1 MTEAP
6 LIRVETQAALEGLL
20 AEFGREPLLAVDTEA
35 ASFHRYHDRV
45 YLIQLSS
52 RTDTAIVDPLAARDL
67 APLGRILADPSIEI
81 VFHDADYDLRLLDQ
95 QYGFR
100 AATLFDTRV
109 AAQFLNE
116 PGIGLAA
123 LLEKYLGVLL
133 DKRFQRA
140 DWSTRPLSAEML
152 QYAADDTRHLPALRD
167 ILRDRLAERGRLSWA
182 KEEFALLEHVKWGA
196 VPDDEPG
203 YLRVKG
209 ARTLKGRHLAALR
222 ELYHWREETAARTDR
237 AAFRLLNTEPLLEI
251 ARTLPTDAAALRA
264 IRGVGAELAER
275 RGREILDA
283 VRRALELA
291 ERDLPRI
298 ERGPRRT
305 PDPAFEGR
313 LEQLKA
319 RRNQLSTLLELA
331 PGVLCPNGTL
341 EAIARTR
348 PKTLDELRGIPGV
361 RGWQVDT
368 FGRELL
374 EAAGGGDQQ
383 GEGKEKTTGRPAAS
397 LPRGGQ

>member
-1 MTEAP
+1 VSEAP
-6 LIRVETQAALEGLL
+6 LVRIDTPAALDALL
-20 AEFGREPLLAVDTEA
+20 TELGREPLLAVDTEA

-45 YLIQLSS
+45 YLVQLSS
-52 RTDTAIVDPLAARDL
+52 RTRTAIVDPLAVGDL
-67 APLGRILADPSIEI
+67 ALLGRVLADPGIEI

-100 AATLFDTRV
+100 AANLFDTRV
-109 AAQFLNE
+109 AAQLLNE

-123 LLEKYLGVLL
+123 LLEKYLGIRL

-140 DWSTRPLSAEML
+140 DWSTRPLSPEML

-167 ILRDRLAERGRLSWA
+167 ILRGRLAERGRLSWA
-182 KEEFALLEHVKWGA
+182 EEEFALLEQVTWGA
-196 VPDDEPG
+196 VEDGEPG

-209 ARTLKGRHLAALR
+209 ARTLRGRHLAALR
-222 ELYHWREETAARTDR
+222 ELYQWREETAARTDR
-237 AAFRLLNTEPLLEI
+237 AAFRIVNTEPLLEI
-251 ARTLPTDAAALRA
+251 ARTLPTEVTALRA
-264 IRGVGAELAER
+264 IRGVSAELAER
-275 RGREILDA
+275 RGREIVDA
-283 VRRALELA
+283 VRRALELP

-298 ERGPRRT
+298 ERGPRRA
-305 PDPAFEGR
+305 PDPAFEAR

-319 RRNQLSTLLELA
+319 KRNELSSLLDLA

-348 PKTLDELRGIPGV
+348 PQTLDELRAIPGV
-361 RGWQVDT
+361 RGWQVET

-374 EAAGGGDQQ
+374 EAAAAGEQAGG
-383 GEGKEKTTGRPAAS
+383 EKEKAGGRPAVS
-397 LPRGGQ
+397 LPRRSQ

>member
-6 LIRVETQAALEGLL
+6 LVRVDTPAALEALL
-20 AEFGREPLLAVDTEA
+20 TELGREPLLAVDTEA

-45 YLIQLSS
+45 YLVQLSS
-52 RTDTAIVDPLAARDL
+52 RTRTAIVDPLAVGDL
-67 APLGRILADPSIEI
+67 APLGRVLADPGIEI

-100 AATLFDTRV
+100 AAKLFDTRV
-109 AAQFLNE
+109 AAQLLNE

-123 LLEKYLGVLL
+123 LLEKYLGIRL

-140 DWSTRPLSAEML
+140 DWSTRPLSPEML

-167 ILRDRLAERGRLSWA
+167 ILRGRLAERGRLSWA
-182 KEEFALLEHVKWGA
+182 EEEFALLEHVTWGA
-196 VPDDEPG
+196 VEDSEPG

-209 ARTLKGRHLAALR
+209 ARTLRGRHLAALR
-222 ELYHWREETAARTDR
+222 ELYQWREETAARTDR
-237 AAFRLLNTEPLLEI
+237 AAFRILNTEPLLDI
-251 ARTLPTDAAALRA
+251 ARTLPTEVTALRA
-264 IRGVGAELAER
+264 IRGVSAELAER

-283 VRRALELA
+283 VRRALELP

-305 PDPAFEGR
+305 PDPAFEAR

-319 RRNQLSTLLELA
+319 KRNELSSLLDLA

-348 PKTLDELRGIPGV
+348 PQTLDELRAIPVV
-361 RGWQVDT
+361 RGWQVET

-374 EAAGGGDQQ
+374 EAAAAGEQAGG
-383 GEGKEKTTGRPAAS
+383 EKEKAAGRPAVS
-397 LPRGGQ
+397 LPRRGQ

>member
-6 LIRVETQAALEGLL
+6 LIPVDTPAALEGLL
-20 AEFGREPLLAVDTEA
+20 ARFGREPLLAVDTEA

-45 YLIQLSS
+45 YLVQLSS
-52 RTDTAIVDPLAARDL
+52 RTDTAIVDPLPVGDL
-67 APLGRILADPSIEI
+67 APLGRVLADPNIEI

-100 AATLFDTRV
+100 ATTLFDTRV
-109 AAQFLNE
+109 AAQLLNE

-123 LLEKYLGVLL
+123 LLEKYLGIRL

-140 DWSTRPLSAEML
+140 DWSTRPLSTEML

-196 VPDDEPG
+196 VTDDEPG

-222 ELYHWREETAARTDR
+222 ELYQWREETAARTDR
-237 AAFRLLNTEPLLEI
+237 AAFRLINTEPLLEI
-251 ARTLPTDAAALRA
+251 ARTLPTDASALRT

-283 VRRALELA
+283 VRRAQEMP

-305 PDPAFEGR
+305 PDPAFEAR
-313 LEQLKA
+313 LEQLKVK
-319 RRNQLSTLLELA
+319 RNQLSSLLELA

-348 PKTLDELRGIPGV
+348 PQTLDELRAIPGV

-374 EAAGGGDQQ
+374 EAAAGSDQQ
-383 GEGKEKTTGRPAAS
+383 GEGTEKATGRPAAS

>member
-20 AEFGREPLLAVDTEA
+20 AAFGREPLLAVDTEA

-123 LLEKYLGVLL
+123 LLEKYLGVRL

>member
-1 MTEAP
+1 MSEAP
-6 LIRVETQAALEGLL
+6 LIRVETPAALEGLL
-20 AEFGREPLLAVDTEA
+20 AEFGRAPLLAVDTEA

-52 RTDTAIVDPLAARDL
+52 RTDTAIVDPLAVRDL
-67 APLGRILADPSIEI
+67 APLGRVLADPSIEI

-123 LLEKYLGVLL
+123 LLEKYLGIRL

-167 ILRDRLAERGRLSWA
+167 ILRDRLAERDRLSWA
-182 KEEFALLEHVKWGA
+182 KEEFALLERVKWGA
-196 VPDDEPG
+196 APDDESG

-222 ELYHWREETAARTDR
+222 ELYQWREETAARTDR

-275 RGREILDA
+275 RGHEILDA
-283 VRRALELA
+283 VRRALELP

-305 PDPAFEGR
+305 PDPAFEAR

-319 RRNQLSTLLELA
+319 RRNQLSALLELA

-348 PKTLDELRGIPGV
+348 PQTLDELRAIPGV

>member
-1 MTEAP
+1 VDTP
-6 LIRVETQAALEGLL
+6 AALEELL
-20 AEFGREPLLAVDTEA
+20 AKFGREPLLAVDTEA

-45 YLIQLSS
+45 YLVQLSS
-52 RTDTAIVDPLAARDL
+52 RTDTAIVDPLAVGDL
-67 APLGRILADPSIEI
+67 APLGRVLADPSIEI

-109 AAQFLNE
+109 AAQLLNE

-123 LLEKYLGVLL
+123 LLEKYLGIRL

-140 DWSTRPLSAEML
+140 DWSTRPLSPEML

-182 KEEFALLEHVKWGA
+182 KEEFALLEHVTWGA
-196 VPDDEPG
+196 VTQDEPG

-222 ELYHWREETAARTDR
+222 ELYQWREETAARTDR
-237 AAFRLLNTEPLLEI
+237 AAFRLINTEPLLEI
-251 ARTLPTDAAALRA
+251 ARSLPTDAAALRG
-264 IRGVGAELAER
+264 IRGVGTELAER
-275 RGREILDA
+275 RGREILEA
-283 VRRALELA
+283 VRRALEMP
-291 ERDLPRI
+291 EQDLPRI

-305 PDPAFEGR
+305 SDPAFEAR

-319 RRNQLSTLLELA
+319 KRNQLASLLELA

-348 PKTLDELRGIPGV
+348 PQTLDELRAIPGV

-368 FGRELL
+368 FGRELV
-374 EAAGGGDQQ
+374 EAATGDQPP
-383 GEGKEKTTGRPAAS
+383 EGKTKVTGRPAAS